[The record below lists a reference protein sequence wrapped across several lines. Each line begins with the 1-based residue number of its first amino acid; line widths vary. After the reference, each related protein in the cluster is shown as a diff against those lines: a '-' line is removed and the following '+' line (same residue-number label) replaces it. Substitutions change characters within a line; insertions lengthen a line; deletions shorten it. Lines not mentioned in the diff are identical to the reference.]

1 MALFTRTLRRP
12 NHPARLGGILAL
24 SVGAYALVAAA
35 AGAILY
41 VIDSERDARRGPAAV
56 AVANVDLPAG
66 MVLVRRIDGPDTWKD
81 ALGFAPIVPRELPAG
96 VAEQPLYML
105 QPEDD
110 GGWRSGHIRYSSVSG
125 LALVLVEQELATAA
139 NALPRTVQG
148 EESLMIIELVE
159 CGEVL
164 VQAQLYFDI
173 AATDATEARTVTD
186 DFVAGLRAQCA

>member
-1 MALFTRTLRRP
+1 MAIFTRTLRQP

-24 SVGAYALVAAA
+24 SLGAYALVAAA

-41 VIDSERDARRGPAAV
+41 VIDSERDARRDPPRVTA
-56 AVANVDLPAG
+56 ANVELPPG
-66 MVLVRRIDGPDTWKD
+66 MVLVRRIDGPDAWKD
-81 ALGFAPIVPRELPAG
+81 ALGFAPVVPRELPAG
-96 VAEQPLYML
+96 VAEEPLYML
-105 QPEDD
+105 QPDDD

-125 LALVLVEQELATAA
+125 LALVLVEQELATAP

-159 CGEVL
+159 CGDVL

-173 AATDATEARTVTD
+173 AATDSAEARTVTD
-186 DFVAGLRAQCA
+186 DFITGLRAQCA